1 MTAVD
6 RPRSTTLVGV
16 GRPRILVVPRWGAT
30 PEDDWYPWLRSELGE
45 GAVEVLLMPD
55 PSRPTLEAWV
65 DTVQRALGEDP
76 YALAQTMLV
85 GHSVGAQ
92 AALRAL
98 AGLGSGRAVA
108 RLVCVAGWFT
118 VDAPW
123 DDLTPWIE
131 TPIDDAA
138 VSEGAQRIRVL
149 LSTNDPFTADQET
162 NARAW
167 RERVDAEVVVVPDAG
182 HFNAAREP
190 IVLEHVRELF
200 VQL

>member
-1 MTAVD
+1 MAVVE

-30 PEDDWYPWLRSELGE
+30 PADDWYPWLRSELGD
-45 GAVEVLLMPD
+45 GAVEVLHMPD

-65 DTVQRALGEDP
+65 DTVRQALGEDP

-92 AALRAL
+92 AALRSL

-123 DDLTPWIE
+123 DDLKPWIE
-131 TPIDDAA
+131 APIDDAA
-138 VSEGAQRIRVL
+138 VSEGAHRIRVL
-149 LSTNDPFTADQET
+149 LSTNDPFTADHEA

-190 IVLEHVRELF
+190 AVLEHVRELF